1 MKQRFF
7 WLDLWRS
14 LAVAVML
21 AFHALWD
28 LELFGAISAG
38 TMETPL
44 ADAVRYTFGGS
55 FILISG
61 LLVLRG
67 GKPVR
72 RGFVLLCLGL
82 AVAVATT
89 LIGLPV
95 QFGILTLLGL
105 CMLLCGALRE
115 TLLKL
120 RGPWMAAACA
130 LIFAGTWALTACVRV
145 EAGFLFPLG
154 FRSADFFSADYW
166 PILPWAFLYLLGAAL
181 SAFLPETP
189 KQRAISPALTFLGR
203 HSLVIYLAH
212 QPVLYGLCR
221 IFLGN
226 RA

>member
-14 LAVAVML
+14 LSVAVML

-28 LELFGAISAG
+28 LELFGVLPAG
-38 TMETPL
+38 TMETP
-44 ADAVRYTFGGS
+44 ATDAVRYVFGGS

-61 LLVLRG
+61 LLALRG
-67 GKPVR
+67 RQPVR

-115 TLLKL
+115 PLLKL
-120 RGPWMAAACA
+120 RGPWLAAVCLA
-130 LIFAGTWALTACVRV
+130 LFVGTWVLTARVRV
-145 EAGFLFPLG
+145 EAGWLFPLG
-154 FRSADFFSADYW
+154 LRRADFFSADYW
-166 PILPWAFLYLLGAAL
+166 PLAPWGFLYLLGAAL
-181 SAFLPETP
+181 SGYLPETA
-189 KQRAISPALTFLGR
+189 KMGDRAPALTFLGR

-212 QPVLYGLCR
+212 QPVLYGICWF
-221 IFLGN
+221 FL
-226 RA
+226 R